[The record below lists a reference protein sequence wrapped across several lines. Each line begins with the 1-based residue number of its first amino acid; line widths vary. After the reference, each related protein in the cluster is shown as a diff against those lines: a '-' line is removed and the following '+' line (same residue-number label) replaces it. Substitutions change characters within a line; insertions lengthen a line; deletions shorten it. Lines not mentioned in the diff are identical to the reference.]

1 MLRAGRRS
9 TAIVSALALAAG
21 SVTALL
27 VPQVSAAPA
36 APVEAVAPA
45 YTSDALPTAQ
55 MDGVAWTQLI
65 VGNTVFV
72 GGKFANAR
80 PAGAAAGVD
89 TTPRSNFLAYTLST
103 GVLDTAWSPSFNGQV
118 KAIALSTD
126 GKTLYVGG
134 DFTAVDGLTRNHLA
148 AFDVATRQLVAG
160 FAPDVNGT
168 VNTIAPRG
176 DRVYLGGDFTK
187 INGLWRIRLA
197 ALATVNGTTA
207 AWTPQADRVVSSLV
221 FTPDG
226 SKLVVGGQFQY
237 LNTSSLAQGMGAL
250 DPTTGASLPWSDG
263 IVSFGP
269 TSGFTA
275 LRTDGAAIYA
285 TSFNYGAPPGT
296 SQHQFEGT
304 VKLSAADGS
313 IIWMEDCHGDSYD
326 TFPTATTVYTVSHA
340 HDCRSI
346 GGFAEM
352 SAATATALNLPG
364 AAQRAMGF
372 TSDPTGTLNASA
384 SSSYKSWTGTP
395 SPSVVAFFP
404 FLQSGTISGQ
414 AQAAWSV
421 TGNSQYLV
429 MAGEFPAVNAAGQ
442 QGLVRFGVPA
452 VSKNKQGPRLS
463 SAQSWAPT
471 ATALS
476 GGRVRA
482 TIAAN
487 WDRDDLAL
495 TYQLIRNGDIANP
508 VATATAS
515 SVFWSR
521 PTVTLVDP
529 NPAAGSVQYTVRAVD
544 TDGNAALSSAVTATV
559 PAASSYA
566 TDVLTDKASL
576 YWRLGE
582 SSGTKVVNAT
592 GGDDATLSGTVTRN
606 ATGAIPADADKATT
620 FNGGQAW
627 STPTTTTAA
636 DAYSLEIWVK
646 STSTLG
652 GSIASFGTGTNAAS
666 ATVSRVLYFDTS
678 GRIHFG
684 TTDGATKSDVV
695 SPASYRDNKFHYIVA
710 TQGAAGATLFVDG
723 VQVAQRADLTTGTA
737 LTGSW
742 RLGTENLNG
751 WPSAPARNY
760 LTGTFDEF
768 AVYPSAL
775 SARKV
780 AQHAKDGGIV
790 LTVPN
795 TPPTAGVTATVSGLT
810 VSADGS
816 TSADPD
822 GSIATYSYNWGDGT
836 AATTGSAAT
845 ATHAYAATG
854 TYTVTLTVTDNDGAT
869 ATGTT
874 SVSVVK
880 PNVAPVAAFTSSAE
894 GLVASVD
901 GSTSTDSDGT
911 VASYTW
917 KWGDGSAD
925 TTGAAATAT
934 HTYPSTGNY
943 TVTLVATDDK
953 GATGTATGTVS
964 VQASSAE
971 LVTDT
976 FGRTTAS
983 GWGSAE
989 LGGAWTLGGGAA
1001 RFSTDGAAGRMSVAS
1016 AGSGLV
1022 AYLNSVSA
1030 ADATATVDVS
1040 IDKALV
1046 APALFA
1052 TDLRRSAS
1060 GSAYRV
1066 KVRIAADGSVQ
1077 LSTVRVV
1084 NNAETTL
1091 KTVTVAGLVVASTDT
1106 LRLSATVSGSTITGS
1121 VWKVGAT
1128 APAAPQ
1134 VSSTDTVIADAGSVG
1149 LWTYLAASTT
1159 NPPVT
1164 FSFDNYR
1171 VVKVG

>member
-1 MLRAGRRS
+1 MFRAGRRV
-9 TAIVSALALAAG
+9 TAVLSVAVLVAGGVAALA
-21 SVTALL
+21 VTPVA
-27 VPQVSAAPA
+27 AAPA

-45 YTSDALPTAQ
+45 YTTDALPTAQ
-55 MDGVAWTQLI
+55 MDGVAWTQLV

-72 GGKFANAR
+72 GGKFNNAR
-80 PAGAAAGVD
+80 PAGAAAGVN
-89 TTPRSNFLAYTLST
+89 TTPRVNFLAYTLST

-134 DFTAVDGLTRNHLA
+134 DFTAVNGQTRNRLA
-148 AFDVATRQLVAG
+148 AFNVATRQLVAG

-197 ALATVNGTTA
+197 ALATVNGTAA
-207 AWTPQADRVVSSLV
+207 AWTPQADRVVSSIV

-237 LNTSSLAQGMGAL
+237 LNTNSLAEGMGAL
-250 DPTTGASLPWSDG
+250 DPTTGASLPWADG

-269 TSGFTA
+269 NDGFTA
-275 LRTDGAAIYA
+275 LRTDGTAIYA
-285 TSFNYGAPPGT
+285 TSFNYGAPPGLT
-296 SQHQFEGT
+296 QHQFEGT
-304 VKLSAADGS
+304 VKLRASNGS

-326 TFPTATTVYTVSHA
+326 TFPTATAVYTVSHA

-364 AAQRAMGF
+364 AAQRGMGF

-384 SSSYKSWTGTP
+384 STNYKNWTGTP
-395 SPSVVAFFP
+395 SPSIVAFFP
-404 FLQSGTISGQ
+404 FLQSGTFTGQ

-429 MAGEFPAVNAAGQ
+429 MAGEFPAVNAGAQ
-442 QGLVRFGVPA
+442 QGLVRFGVPV

-463 SAQSWAPT
+463 TAQSWAPT

-476 GGRVRA
+476 GGRVRVS
-482 TIAAN
+482 IPAN

-495 TYQLIRNGDIANP
+495 TYQLIRNGNAANP

-521 PTVTLVDP
+521 PIVTLVDP
-529 NPAAGSVQYTVRAVD
+529 NPAAGSVGYTVRAVD
-544 TDGNAALSSAVTATV
+544 ADGNSALSSAVTAAV

-566 TDVLTDKASL
+566 TDVLTDQASL
-576 YWRLGE
+576 YWRLAEG
-582 SSGTKVVNAT
+582 SGTKVTNAT

-606 ATGAIPADADKATT
+606 VAGAVTGDADTATT
-620 FNGGQAW
+620 FDGGQAW
-627 STPTTTTAA
+627 GTPATTTAA

-652 GSIASFGTGTNAAS
+652 GSIASFGTGTNAVS
-666 ATVSRVLYFDTS
+666 ATVSRVLYFDTG

-684 TTDGATKSDVV
+684 TTNGTTKSDVV
-695 SPASYRDNKFHYIVA
+695 SPAAYHDNKYHHIVV
-710 TQGAAGATLFVDG
+710 TRSSAGTTLFVDG
-723 VQVAQRADLTTGTA
+723 IQVAQRADLTTGMA
-737 LTGSW
+737 LTGYW
-742 RLGTENLNG
+742 RMGAENLTG

-768 AVYPSAL
+768 ATYPLAL
-775 SARKV
+775 SAGKV

-790 LTVPN
+790 LAVPN
-795 TPPTAGVTATVSGLT
+795 TPPTAGVTATASGLT
-810 VSADGS
+810 ASADGGTS
-816 TSADPD
+816 TDPD
-822 GSIATYSYNWGDGT
+822 GTIATYSYKWGDGT
-836 AATTGSAAT
+836 TATTGSAAT
-845 ATHAYAATG
+845 ATHAYAAAG

-869 ATGTT
+869 ATATT
-874 SVSVVK
+874 SVSVIK
-880 PNVAPVAAFTSSAE
+880 ANVAPTAAFTSTTA
-894 GLVASVD
+894 GLVASVN

-917 KWGDGSAD
+917 KWGDGAAN
-925 TTGAAATAT
+925 TTGTAASAS
-934 HTYPSTGNY
+934 HTYPASGTY

-953 GATGTATGTVS
+953 GATDSVS
-964 VQASSAE
+964 APVQVRASSTE
-971 LVTDT
+971 LATDT

-983 GWGSAE
+983 GWGSAD
-989 LGGAWTLGGGAA
+989 LGGAWALVGSAS
-1001 RFSTDGAAGRMSVAS
+1001 RFSTDGSRGRMTLVT
-1016 AGSGLV
+1016 AGSGV
-1022 AYLNSVSA
+1022 AASLPTVSA
-1030 ADATATVDVS
+1030 ADVTATVDVA

-1046 APALFA
+1046 APALYA
-1052 TDLRRSAS
+1052 TDLRRTSD

-1077 LSTVRVV
+1077 LSTVRLV

-1091 KTVTVAGLVVASTDT
+1091 KTVTVTGLAVASTDT
-1106 LRLSATVSGSTITGS
+1106 LRLSATVSGSTISGS
-1121 VWKVGAT
+1121 VWKVGSA

-1134 VSSTDTVIADAGSVG
+1134 VSSTDTTLTGAGAVG
-1149 LWTYLAASTT
+1149 LWTYASASTT
-1159 NPPVT
+1159 NVPLT
-1164 FSFDNYR
+1164 FGFDNYR